1 MAIDIKWVQENPL
14 EAAQQLDLLRV
25 LRDAY
30 RAEEEKEARIKEEMQ
45 AHAAD
50 LENYA
55 DSVTQAANE
64 ALGAYR
70 GVFGESSY
78 NQVDKQAFIKLE
90 TVLASAPRTDQARQ
104 YLIEQADSLELS
116 ANSLEKGDHGTAA
129 LESRLRAKRLRQRA
143 KGAWL

>member
-14 EAAQQLDLLRV
+14 EAAQQLELLSV

-30 RAEEEKEARIKEEMQ
+30 RAGEEKEASIKEEIQ

-55 DSVTQAANE
+55 ESVTQAASE
-64 ALGAYR
+64 ALDAYR
-70 GVFGESSY
+70 RVFGESSY
-78 NQVDKQAFIKLE
+78 NQVDRQAFTKLG
-90 TVLASAPRTDQARQ
+90 TVLASVPRTDQARQ
-104 YLIEQADSLELS
+104 YLIEQAESLELS

-129 LESRLRAKRLRQRA
+129 LEARLRAKWLRQKA
-143 KGAWL
+143 KGVD